1 MSLKSNNLSYISKA
15 LVYSAM
21 AIVLIL
27 KLPVLRKM
35 FELSLWPDM
44 TFFLNLGL
52 QPGVALPILGSILT
66 QIGGASPVLEAIL
79 VLLSLAGL
87 TAVVR
92 LLRQAQQ
99 PVPELVEGPAVFAF
113 LFIAGFDYSLYT
125 FRSQGLL
132 FSQTLGLTFAA
143 LAILGWTRIR
153 GSRWNLLYVIAL
165 VLVGYPFIGIYSLLA
180 ALGIVLL
187 ALLRKDWFPALLGAV
202 SIAAIPLL
210 YTHFVFTHIDTRY
223 TFLAGMPYMDFV
235 DNHRR
240 FIPLILAMASVVI
253 LPLFGSRRPDRSL
266 SLSKGRWWDWIL
278 AAATVACII
287 IFSYRDRNFHLEIA
301 MQQAIERN
309 DWDKALKLAAR
320 SDNPTRIIVMY
331 RNIALLH
338 KGQLC
343 DRMFTYPNESVEID
357 TPAQISQTE
366 VCAPTVFFYNGLI
379 NYSTRWAWE
388 MSMMF
393 QRTLERYKYQAK
405 VALFTGQ
412 ENPALVNKYLDIIA
426 GNLYQRGWVRKYRSY
441 LKDPALLANDP
452 EYVMFKQLDR
462 FEEIK
467 YMSSA
472 VVENTINN
480 HYLLLEDPDGVMLDL
495 SLAAAMTTKDIEMF
509 WYFYDRLLRNGRR
522 IPTHVGEAAILFAYI
537 GRNQAEIDAVARDLG
552 GPSSPIVR
560 KFTNFSTEASKASSG
575 GDKAAFKK
583 KYGDTYWYYC
593 YFVKS
598 ITTN

>member
-1 MSLKSNNLSYISKA
+1 MKSNNLSYISKA

-165 VLVGYPFIGIYSLLA
+165 VLVGYPFIGIYSLLS

-210 YTHFVFTHIDTRY
+210 YPHFVFTHIDTRY

-278 AAATVACII
+278 AAAAVACII

-309 DWDKALKLAAR
+309 DWDKALKLVAR

-412 ENPALVNKYLDIIA
+412 ENPALVN
-426 GNLYQRGWVRKYRSY
+426 
-441 LKDPALLANDP
+441 
-452 EYVMFKQLDR
+452 
-462 FEEIK
+462 
-467 YMSSA
+467 
-472 VVENTINN
+472 
-480 HYLLLEDPDGVMLDL
+480 
-495 SLAAAMTTKDIEMF
+495 
-509 WYFYDRLLRNGRR
+509 
-522 IPTHVGEAAILFAYI
+522 
-537 GRNQAEIDAVARDLG
+537 
-552 GPSSPIVR
+552 
-560 KFTNFSTEASKASSG
+560 
-575 GDKAAFKK
+575 
-583 KYGDTYWYYC
+583 
-593 YFVKS
+593 
-598 ITTN
+598 